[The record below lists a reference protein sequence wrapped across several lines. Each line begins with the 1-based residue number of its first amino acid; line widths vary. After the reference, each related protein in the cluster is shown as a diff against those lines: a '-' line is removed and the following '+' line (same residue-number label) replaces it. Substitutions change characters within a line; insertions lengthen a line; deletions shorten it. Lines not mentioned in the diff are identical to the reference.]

1 LTTEGNMP
9 YNAGKSGVRA
19 MQNQDLIELEE
30 VAEILHVTVDT
41 VRSYV
46 REKQLPAYKVG
57 RSYLV
62 DRADVYKFLR
72 DRRTDRRDD
81 DTD

>member
-1 LTTEGNMP
+1 MP

-19 MQNQDLIELEE
+19 VQNQDLIDLEE

-41 VRSYV
+41 VRRYIQD
-46 REKQLPAYKVG
+46 KQLPAYRIG
-57 RSYLV
+57 RQYLV

-72 DRRTDRRDD
+72 DRRTDRQDD
-81 DTD
+81 SKA